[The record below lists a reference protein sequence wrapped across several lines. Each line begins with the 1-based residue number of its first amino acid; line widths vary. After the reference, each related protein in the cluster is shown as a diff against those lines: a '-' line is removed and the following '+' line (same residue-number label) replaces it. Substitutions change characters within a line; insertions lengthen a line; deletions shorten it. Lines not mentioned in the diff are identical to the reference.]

1 MLVSLPLLRYVISRT
16 ECVLWLVNFT
26 GGILSSAFRL
36 SLSGAEIFSFLR
48 GEKCN
53 KKVIYLFFLDLHVR
67 YKIVFSIFVFVLFY
81 IIFAPV
87 YDSLRPVRL
96 IKAFGQSRSLT
107 KALGKGL
114 GQIVLSVVSGPTPT
128 PSYARA
134 ERNRTALIPI
144 YPSFKKTFYQFRIKT
159 VVFFPKTNS
168 IDSLDSKLTF
178 LERKICYVGQ
188 KLFLPEVIRRRFL
201 LGRAG
206 RLHLYD
212 IFSLKYFRSKSTNL
226 ELQEK
231 APVKFRNWFSHI
243 HKTGV
248 GYLHLNFRDRYLT
261 K

>member
-1 MLVSLPLLRYVISRT
+1 MFMLVSLSLLRYVISRT

-36 SLSGAEIFSFLR
+36 ARAIDKGLWAISFTN
-48 GEKCN
+48 E
-53 KKVIYLFFLDLHVR
+53 
-67 YKIVFSIFVFVLFY
+67 
-81 IIFAPV
+81 
-87 YDSLRPVRL
+87 DS
-96 IKAFGQSRSLT
+96 
-107 KALGKGL
+107 GKGI
-114 GQIVLSVVSGPTPT
+114 GSVLSVVSGPTPT

-168 IDSLDSKLTF
+168 IDSFDSKLTF

-201 LGRAG
+201 LGKAG

-231 APVKFRNWFSHI
+231 APVIFRNWFSHI
-243 HKTGV
+243 HKAGV
-248 GYLHLNFRDRYLT
+248 GYLNLNFRDRYLT

>member
-36 SLSGAEIFSFLR
+36 SFSGAEIFSFLR

-144 YPSFKKTFYQFRIKT
+144 YPSFKKNILSISNQNSRFLSENKQHWLPWFEIDISRKKNLLRWPEALFAWGNQETFSTRKGW
-159 VVFFPKTNS
+159 
-168 IDSLDSKLTF
+168 SLVSVWYLFSKLFQEQKYKLRTA
-178 LERKICYVGQ
+178 RKSAREI
-188 KLFLPEVIRRRFL
+188 PEL
-201 LGRAG
+201 
-206 RLHLYD
+206 
-212 IFSLKYFRSKSTNL
+212 IFTHS
-226 ELQEK
+226 
-231 APVKFRNWFSHI
+231 
-243 HKTGV
+243 
-248 GYLHLNFRDRYLT
+248 
-261 K
+261 